1 MNGKFSLPVV
11 KAIDLIWTSFN
22 REEIHRGYA
31 MLMQAA
37 QQGDAD
43 ALCFIARCFMG
54 YQYVWSGAGFA
65 TDDENASMLM
75 QKSAVMGSAAGVLC
89 CVRSGNFTPTVERDM
104 PFASFKEAFEEI
116 REQAD
121 RGNAF
126 CCYLIGN
133 VYFWGDYLMVEP
145 ELAKTF
151 KNERAYYAFAYPL
164 ARDYFERSFR
174 GRVCAGWGNYCDIM
188 DSGLG
193 DIKKST
199 FETYYRALAEISP
212 VICGNYGVYI
222 ERETGNYELANAYYT
237 KAMQR
242 FDMQATFNLGCS
254 YEKGEGV
261 EKDLDSA
268 FQLFEIAAI
277 GGHPGAQWAVGYYYF
292 EGWGNTEIDYA
303 KAADWFTK
311 GYNNP
316 KDDKKMDCAAYLAV
330 CYQDGLGVVQDD
342 DLAFGYLKDVEY
354 NLEAISH
361 DSIVGI
367 ALNALGVAYA
377 YGRGTRQDIESGI
390 EYLESAVKLG
400 NNEAK
405 ENLEQ
410 LESCKLSEV
419 NSGKSAAIQDSLF
432 SKTDRNN
439 RKTDGNGSPESTS
452 H

>member
-1 MNGKFSLPVV
+1 
-11 KAIDLIWTSFN
+11 
-22 REEIHRGYA
+22 
-31 MLMQAA
+31 
-37 QQGDAD
+37 
-43 ALCFIARCFMG
+43 
-54 YQYVWSGAGFA
+54 
-65 TDDENASMLM
+65 
-75 QKSAVMGSAAGVLC
+75 
-89 CVRSGNFTPTVERDM
+89 
-104 PFASFKEAFEEI
+104 
-116 REQAD
+116 
-121 RGNAF
+121 
-126 CCYLIGN
+126 
-133 VYFWGDYLMVEP
+133 MVEP